1 MTFGLFKGFHG
12 LGKSGGLFDKAG
24 FGKSGWGKSGWGRDD
39 DCDRDDDHGH
49 GHGHGHGGGHGDGGS
64 GSGGGQGFPAIA
76 ADTAGITFHVDLN
89 GDGTMDD
96 YLPVGA
102 ADTGA
107 SGTPTFADYYASA
120 SDDLAAEH
128 PGADPA
134 QVIVKATIYGPN
146 GEESYYEFTGLE
158 GDDDG
163 DDDGGDCDRDDDR
176 GHGRDHDRDDD
187 HDRDWGHGK
196 GHGGTSTWPAGTAT
210 TATMAATMTVTMT
223 VTMTATATATAA
235 SGTSAM
241 PAGTTTPASSSG
253 SPSLSARS
261 AKTTRPLRTTTRTT
275 PTCAETRPG
284 GPPCGAALARQHH
297 GGGVKQ
303 HQPDHAGHRQRAQ
316 VLGLLGELRPARRQ
330 VVDQHL

>member
-1 MTFGLFKGFHG
+1 MTVGLFKGFHG

-39 DCDRDDDHGH
+39 DCDRDADH

-107 SGTPTFADYYASA
+107 SGTPTFADYYATA

-176 GHGRDHDRDDD
+176 DHGRDHDRDDD

-196 GHGGTSTWPAGTAT
+196 GHGWGKHLAGWNRDDRDDGGDDDRDDDRDDDCDGDRDGGQWHLGDAGWDDDACFFERIAVSVGEVSEDDETA
-210 TATMAATMTVTMT
+210 
-223 VTMTATATATAA
+223 
-235 SGTSAM
+235 
-241 PAGTTTPASSSG
+241 
-253 SPSLSARS
+253 
-261 AKTTRPLRTTTRTT
+261 
-275 PTCAETRPG
+275 E
-284 GPPCGAALARQHH
+284 
-297 GGGVKQ
+297 
-303 HQPDHAGHRQRAQ
+303 DD
-316 VLGLLGELRPARRQ
+316 
-330 VVDQHL
+330 DQDDTDLC